1 MRNRISLLGLV
12 ALVLAGSPLA
22 PVRASE
28 EGRRNT
34 AYALGAAALYFTIQ
48 KQTAPAIIAAGGTAY
63 TTKLLQDDIDARHRR
78 AHLRAERLAYS
89 RGVSAARART
99 ANYART
105 SSGQSLVSSA
115 YKKGISAGYNS
126 GYRAG
131 LAAGRSAA
139 LRNTRPTVQPNIS
152 STYSRIFAVR

>member
-1 MRNRISLLGLV
+1 MKKRLSLIGMA
-12 ALVLAGSPLA
+12 ALVMAGSALA
-22 PVRASE
+22 PVQASE

-48 KQTAPAIIAAGGTAY
+48 KQTVPAIIAAGGTAY
-63 TTKLLQDDIDARHRR
+63 ATKLLQDDINARHNR

-89 RGVSAARART
+89 RGISAAMARS
-99 ANYART
+99 ANYARS
-105 SSGQSLVSSA
+105 SSGKSLVSSA

-139 LRNTRPTVQPNIS
+139 LRNTRPAVQPNIS